1 MVAMNSSRFFRL
13 LSGAAL
19 ALALAQTMVSR
30 VAADTMRP
38 LANIPFEE
46 VTSPAGAASN
56 VPNLT
61 VGNGKVYLSWIE
73 SPAGGAPA
81 LRFSAWGDS
90 AWKEAR
96 TVVSDPD
103 LFVNW
108 ADFPSFLVL
117 GDGTLVSAWL
127 KKSGSDS
134 YAYDVWVSTSK
145 DDGLTWAAPL
155 RPHKDKTQTEHGFV
169 SLMTDPVDGFWAVWL
184 DGRNYSG
191 KAHEGTHAAKG
202 KKTESPETQLR
213 ASLWRNGSFGEE
225 ILLDGRV
232 CDCCQTAGIRTL
244 EGLAVAYRDRSPE
257 QIRDISV
264 IRYERRVWE
273 KPFTVKH
280 DGWKIEGCPVSGP
293 AMAARDNLLA
303 LAWFTDAN
311 EKPQVFVSL
320 SDSSAFA
327 LSRLVQVDDGN
338 PLGRVDVKWLPDESV
353 LVSWLEQVGDGA
365 EIRARRITLT
375 GEKNDALLLAHSSV
389 DRSSGFPK
397 LATQSTNVWMAWT
410 DVTSEPSRVR
420 IGRLDLRKWE

>member
-1 MVAMNSSRFFRL
+1 VILTKQPRFQAILSASL
-13 LSGAAL
+13 LATFLVFASA
-19 ALALAQTMVSR
+19 SPS
-30 VAADTMRP
+30 AADTMRP
-38 LANIPFEE
+38 LTNIPFEE
-46 VTSPAGAASN
+46 VTSPAGPASN

-61 VGNGKVYLSWIE
+61 VGNGTAYLSWIE

-81 LRFSAWGDS
+81 LKFSRWQDS
-90 AWKEAR
+90 VWTSPQ
-96 TVVSDPD
+96 TVVSDPE

-117 GDGTLVSAWL
+117 GDGTLVTAWL

-145 DDGLTWAAPL
+145 DNGLTWAAPL
-155 RPHKDKTQTEHGFV
+155 RPHKDNTKTEHGFV
-169 SLMTDPVDGFWAVWL
+169 SLMTDPVEGFWTVWL

-191 KAHEGTHAAKG
+191 KQHEGTDHGKG

-213 ASLWRNGSFGEE
+213 ASLWRGGSFGEE
-225 ILLDGRV
+225 VLLDGRV
-232 CDCCQTAGIRTL
+232 CDCCQTAAIRTL

-264 IRYERRVWE
+264 IRYERRVWD
-273 KPFTVKH
+273 KPFTPKH

-293 AMAARDNLLA
+293 AMSARENLLA

-353 LVSWLEQVGDGA
+353 LVTWIEQVGEGA
-365 EIRARRITLT
+365 EIRARRVMLT
-375 GEKNDALLLAHSSV
+375 GEKDEALLMAHSSV

-397 LATQSTNVWMAWT
+397 LAVQSTNVWMAWT
-410 DVTSEPSRVR
+410 DVTSDPSRVR
-420 IGRLDLRKWE
+420 IGRLDLSKWE